1 MKRDFFALKNQQF
14 DLLICGG
21 GVYGAWTAYDA
32 ALRGLKV
39 AIVEQR
45 DWGSATSS
53 ASSKLI
59 HGGLRYL
66 ETYDFKLVKKSLK
79 ERRILLETAPH
90 RVWPLRFG
98 LPVFKHSRVG
108 RLKLKAGLMLYDS
121 FSDDTDPAMHHHY
134 FNHKD
139 FLEHFPL
146 LTDEALTS
154 GFTYADAQTDDA
166 RLVLELISG
175 AVQAG
180 AICVNYCKLT
190 GLLERD
196 EQAYGAIVQD
206 QLTQSE
212 QVIQAKQIAYTT
224 GQWLASEEQSR
235 HWCRLTKGIHLVMPC
250 VLKDEALLL
259 TAKSDG
265 RVFFMIPW
273 YGFTI
278 LGTTDTEYNGCLE
291 QVAADAADVSYLLAA
306 ANDYLKYPWKEKD
319 IIGHFAGIR
328 VLKQPTQPTSSDTP
342 SSISRD
348 WELKTAHNG
357 VHYAIGGKLTS
368 SRSDAADIVD
378 TVCKQ
383 LDIHT
388 SCTTQDQPFPW
399 TPRGDFVEWSV
410 FMQIRAIQLDID
422 VESAKW
428 LIRRHGKQV
437 FEIFHKI
444 ESEPD
449 LAMRIIPSLP
459 FIYADLIHCAKNEMV
474 IHLDDLIRRRL
485 PLLILAKLT
494 ENDLRQIATRI
505 ADTMNWDE
513 ATINQEIEHC
523 CKQWIKG

>member
-1 MKRDFFALKNQQF
+1 MKRDFSALKNRHF
-14 DLLICGG
+14 DLLVCGG

-39 AIVEQR
+39 AIVEQN

-79 ERRILLETAPH
+79 ERQTLLQTAPH

-98 LPVFKHSRVG
+98 LPVYKHSRIG
-108 RLKLKAGLMLYDS
+108 RLQYKAGLMLYDS
-121 FSDDTDPAMHHHY
+121 FSKGADPAMPHRY
-134 FNHKD
+134 FNRID

-166 RLVLELISG
+166 RLVIELISG
-175 AVQAG
+175 AMQAG
-180 AICVNYCKLT
+180 ATCVNYCKLT
-190 GLLERD
+190 DLIENSVY
-196 EQAYGAIVQD
+196 AATVQD
-206 QLTQSE
+206 QQSQTE
-212 QVIQAKQIAYTT
+212 QVVHARQIVYTT
-224 GQWLASEEQSR
+224 GQWLTDDEQS
-235 HWCRLTKGIHLVMPC
+235 HEWCHLTKGVHLVMPA
-250 VLKDEALLL
+250 VLEDEALLL

-278 LGTTDTEYNGCLE
+278 LGTTDTEYYGDLE
-291 QVAADAADVSYLLAA
+291 QITVDAEDVAYLLTA
-306 ANDYLKYPWKEKD
+306 ANDYLKHPWREKD
-319 IIGHFAGIR
+319 IIGRFAGVR
-328 VLKQPTQPTSSDTP
+328 VLKQPAQSASSNTP

-348 WELKTAHNG
+348 WELKTAPNG

-368 SRSDAADIVD
+368 SRSDAASIVD
-378 TVCKQ
+378 TVCEQ
-383 LDIHT
+383 LDRHAG
-388 SCTTQDQPFPW
+388 CATQDKALPW
-399 TPRGDFVEWSV
+399 APRGDYDEWSI

-422 VESAKW
+422 IESAKW
-428 LIRRHGKQV
+428 LVRRHGKQV

-444 ESEPD
+444 EREPD
-449 LAMRIIPSLP
+449 LALRIIPSAP
-459 FIYADLIHCAKNEMV
+459 FIYADLIHCASNEMV
-474 IHLDDLIRRRL
+474 VHLDDLIRRRL

-494 ENDLRQIATRI
+494 EDDLRQIATRI
-505 ADTMNWDE
+505 ANIMNWDE
-513 ATINQEIEHC
+513 AAIKREIRRCLPQTLH
-523 CKQWIKG
+523 